1 MSDPELKFPQW
12 QAPFQELIIEF
23 TLHRLPDK
31 LQKAEA
37 LVLERVQQLN
47 HGNDHRDERI
57 ALQDA
62 LSILRI
68 MKREGLGSF
77 DENK

>member
-1 MSDPELKFPQW
+1 MDDSELKFPEW

-23 TLHRLPDK
+23 TLHRLPDR

-37 LVLERVQQLN
+37 LVQERLQQLDQRN
-47 HGNDHRDERI
+47 NRDEKI

-62 LSILRI
+62 LSVLRV
-68 MKREGLGSF
+68 MKSDGLNSV
-77 DENK
+77 DANK

>member
-1 MSDPELKFPQW
+1 MDDSELKFPEW

-23 TLHRLPDK
+23 TLHRLPDR

-37 LVLERVQQLN
+37 LVQERLQQLDQRN
-47 HGNDHRDERI
+47 NRDEKI

-62 LSILRI
+62 LSVLRV
-68 MKREGLGSF
+68 MKSDGLNSV
-77 DENK
+77 DVNK

>member
-1 MSDPELKFPQW
+1 MDDSELKFPEW

-23 TLHRLPDK
+23 TLHRLPDR

-37 LVLERVQQLN
+37 LVQERLQQLDQRHN
-47 HGNDHRDERI
+47 RDEKI

-62 LSILRI
+62 LSVLRV
-68 MKREGLGSF
+68 MKSDGLNSV
-77 DENK
+77 DVNK